1 MDIQNSLHILADILE
16 DFQCILVDKYRQ
28 ADCWQRDIDYLVHRE
43 MDCRALLGLILISKD
58 SKTRFNFFFKFEY
71 LYLNSDLKICNYPFE
86 QWDCN
91 IWKDH
96 QWIQIYKYMLVNG
109 WSLDKLHFDH
119 KFLDK
124 DLDI

>member
-28 ADCWQRDIDYLVHRE
+28 ADCSRRDIDYLVHRE

-91 IWKDH
+91 I
-96 QWIQIYKYMLVNG
+96 
-109 WSLDKLHFDH
+109 
-119 KFLDK
+119 
-124 DLDI
+124 